1 VEEIKMGNKK
11 STASS
16 KSISDKKDPKLRNN
30 LANVVKKK
38 TLARFIGDGDA
49 DEVPEL
55 YSLVNNKDY
64 LKGELVILTREALK
78 KKNFADVEKL
88 IREKIPAFLLNEGA
102 GDDVSLAELLAYRKM
117 TAQEKRRK
125 RKKKQAF
132 KVKLG

>member
-1 VEEIKMGNKK
+1 MGNKK